1 MKTFIL
7 LALFVAVAMSAPS
20 AFEDNQAAAHLRNKR
35 SQYTDLLNNLLELAE
50 RQEQAEAESNDLI
63 NALAVMEEYGLL
75 DNEEVAALQ
84 DYVDQAVQQGPIN
97 AFDLIGSWKQL

>member
-1 MKTFIL
+1 M
-7 LALFVAVAMSAPS
+7 AMSAPS
-20 AFEDNQAAAHLRNKR
+20 ASEDNQAAAHLRNKR

-84 DYVDQAVQQGPIN
+84 DYVDQAVQQGPL
-97 AFDLIGSWKQL
+97 FGLLDGWKQNWTILYVVVS